1 MGILERWKYFTNFTF
16 IPSRNKINK
25 NFRSCRLWRDFWEEK
40 QMNLFTDLVGLAK
53 DTNFTCNSFQLYL
66 KDPFIFFKSNILN
79 KYSRFWGKRE
89 KCPLTSVSFYVST
102 ICYICTMFSS
112 YLNVLFTLVRS
123 QNFVWFISVVGPWMG
138 GGVRNRGHLICEKYL
153 DLFSFSFF
161 LTLDW
166 SFF

>member
-79 KYSRFWGKRE
+79 KYSRFLGKRE
-89 KCPLTSVSFYVST
+89 KMLFWLLCYVCV
-102 ICYICTMFSS
+102 IVCIH
-112 YLNVLFTLVRS
+112 YLLYMYNIF
-123 QNFVWFISVVGPWMG
+123 FISQCSIYSSEESKLCVIYLCCRALDG
-138 GGVRNRGHLICEKYL
+138 GRC
-153 DLFSFSFF
+153 
-161 LTLDW
+161 
-166 SFF
+166 